1 MQHKVGDWVRIRQ
14 WDDME
19 AEYGMDVYGNILVPL
34 TFTDTMREF
43 CGHWGRITRVYECS
57 YDIKFLFAPSGWS
70 WNDEMM
76 LNNWSWND
84 EMLEPEPVYYPGDR
98 IQLRSWADMQADFNM
113 NGLGPKNDNPTCLS
127 GDFSKFF
134 VDVPLTIK
142 EIKTYKQGDER
153 IEGIIVEDMPKPE
166 FSFQY
171 FEFTKYCIDCVIKD
185 SATIIAP
192 TVSFD
197 DLFSVTL

>member
-19 AEYGMDVYGNILVPL
+19 AEYGLDQNGFIKVPL
-34 TFTDTMREF
+34 IFNTEMCRF
-43 CGHWGRITRVYECS
+43 CGRWGKITCVYECS
-57 YDIKFLFAPSGWS
+57 YYIDFLSDLSYWS
-70 WNDEMM
+70 WG
-76 LNNWSWND
+76 D
-84 EMLEPEPVYYPGDR
+84 EMLEPEPAYYPGDM

-113 NGLGPKNDNPTCLS
+113 NGMGPENGNPTCLS
-127 GDFSKFF
+127 GDFSRFF
-134 VDVPLTIK
+134 VDAPLMIK

-153 IEGIIVEDMPKPE
+153 IEGIIVEDVPGSQ

-192 TVSFD
+192 TISFD
-197 DLFSVTL
+197 DLFSVTP

>member
-19 AEYGMDVYGNILVPL
+19 AEYGLNEDGDILVPL
-34 TFTDTMREF
+34 IFTGSMREF
-43 CGHWGRITRVYECS
+43 CGRWGRITSVDGHS
-57 YDIKFLFAPSGWS
+57 YDIKFSSYSSGWS
-70 WNDEMM
+70 WGN
-76 LNNWSWND
+76 
-84 EMLEPEPVYYPGDR
+84 EMLEPEPVYHPGDK

-113 NGLGPKNDNPTCLS
+113 NGLGPENNNPTCLS

-134 VDVPLTIK
+134 VDTPLMVK
-142 EIKTYKQGDER
+142 EIKTYKQGDEN
-153 IEGIIVEDMPKPE
+153 IKGIIVEDVPGSE

-171 FEFTKYCIDCVIKD
+171 FEFTKYCIDRVIKD
-185 SATIIAP
+185 SETIIAP

-197 DLFSVTL
+197 DLFAVIL

>member
-19 AEYGMDVYGNILVPL
+19 AEYGLDENGRIMIPL
-34 TFTDTMREF
+34 KFANGMRDF
-43 CGHWGRITRVYECS
+43 CGHWGKITNVYERN
-57 YDIKFLFAPSGWS
+57 YDIKFSSASNGWV
-70 WNDEMM
+70 WGDEMF
-76 LNNWSWND
+76 
-84 EMLEPEPVYYPGDR
+84 EPEPVYHPGDM

-134 VDVPLTIK
+134 VDVPLMIK
-142 EIKTYKQGDER
+142 EIKTYKHGDEN
-153 IEGIIVEDMPKPE
+153 IKGIIVEDVPGSQ

-171 FEFTKYCIDCVIKD
+171 FEFTKYCIDRVIKD
-185 SATIIAP
+185 SETIIAP

-197 DLFSVTL
+197 DLFSVTP

>member
-19 AEYGMDVYGNILVPL
+19 AEYGLNEGGNIPVPL
-34 TFTDTMREF
+34 TFVDTMRDF

-70 WNDEMM
+70 W
-76 LNNWSWND
+76 SD
-84 EMLEPEPVYYPGDR
+84 EMLEPEPVYHPGDK

-113 NGLGPKNDNPTCLS
+113 NGLGPENNNPTCLS

-134 VDVPLTIK
+134 VDVPLMVK
-142 EIKTYKQGDER
+142 EIKAYKHGDEN
-153 IEGIIVEDMPKPE
+153 IEGIIVEDIPGAE

-171 FEFTKYCIDCVIKD
+171 FEFTKYCIDRVIKN
-185 SATIIAP
+185 SEIIIAP

-197 DLFSVTL
+197 DLFSVTP

>member
-1 MQHKVGDWVRIRQ
+1 MKYKIGDWVRVRQ
-14 WDDME
+14 WDDLCQ
-19 AEYGMDVYGNILVPL
+19 EYRKDDHDCLLV
-34 TFTDTMREF
+34 DEF
-43 CGHWGRITRVYECS
+43 CFAPKMQKLCGRWGKITCVYECS
-57 YDIKFLFAPSGWS
+57 YYIDFLSDLSYWS
-70 WNDEMM
+70 WG
-76 LNNWSWND
+76 D
-84 EMLEPEPVYYPGDR
+84 EMLEPEPAYYPGDR

-113 NGLGPKNDNPTCLS
+113 NGLGPENDNPTCLS

-153 IEGIIVEDMPKPE
+153 IEGIIVEDMPEPE

-171 FEFTKYCIDCVIKD
+171 FEFTKYCIDRVIKD

-192 TVSFD
+192 TISFD
-197 DLFSVTL
+197 DLFSVTP

>member
-19 AEYGMDVYGNILVPL
+19 AEYGLDEGGNIPTPF
-34 TFTDTMREF
+34 TFVDTMRDF
-43 CGHWGRITRVYECS
+43 CGRWGRITHVCENY
-57 YDIKFLFAPSGWS
+57 YYIKFSSASNGWS
-70 WNDEMM
+70 WG
-76 LNNWSWND
+76 D
-84 EMLEPEPVYYPGDR
+84 EMLEPEPVYYPGDM

-134 VDVPLTIK
+134 VDAPLMIK
-142 EIKTYKQGDER
+142 EIKTYKHGDEG
-153 IEGIIVEDMPKPE
+153 IEGIIVEDVPGSK

-171 FEFTKYCIDCVIKD
+171 FEFTKYCIDYVIKD

-197 DLFSVTL
+197 DLFSVTP

>member
-19 AEYGMDVYGNILVPL
+19 AEYGLNEFGNILVPL
-34 TFTDTMREF
+34 MFDRNMRNF
-43 CGHWGRITRVYECS
+43 CGHWGRITCVYEDD
-57 YDIKFLFAPSGWS
+57 YDIEFSFAPNGCGWG
-70 WNDEMM
+70 
-76 LNNWSWND
+76 D
-84 EMLEPEPVYYPGDR
+84 EMLEPEPVYHPGDR

-113 NGLGPKNDNPTCLS
+113 NGLGPENNNPTCLS

-134 VDVPLTIK
+134 VGVPLMVK
-142 EIKTYKQGDER
+142 EIKTYKHGDEN
-153 IEGIIVEDMPKPE
+153 IEGIIVEDIPRSE

-171 FEFTKYCIDCVIKD
+171 FEFTKYCIDRVIKD
-185 SATIIAP
+185 SAIAIAP

-197 DLFSVTL
+197 DLFSVTP

>member
-19 AEYGMDVYGNILVPL
+19 AEYGLDEYGRIMVPL
-34 TFTDTMREF
+34 KFANGMRGS
-43 CGHWGRITRVYECS
+43 CGHWGRITHVYENNYNIEFS
-57 YDIKFLFAPSGWS
+57 FAPNGWS
-70 WNDEMM
+70 WG
-76 LNNWSWND
+76 D
-84 EMLEPEPVYYPGDR
+84 EMLEPEPVYHPGDK

-113 NGLGPKNDNPTCLS
+113 NGLGPENGNPTLFS

-142 EIKTYKQGDER
+142 KIKTYQGNEKT
-153 IEGIIVEDMPKPE
+153 EGIIVEDVPGSE
-166 FSFQY
+166 FLFRY
-171 FEFTKYCIDCVIKD
+171 FDFTKHCIDRVIKD
-185 SATIIAP
+185 SETIIVP

-197 DLFSVTL
+197 DLFSITP

>member
-19 AEYGMDVYGNILVPL
+19 AEYGLDRYGRIMIPL
-34 TFTDTMREF
+34 KFANGMRGF
-43 CGHWGRITRVYECS
+43 CGHWGKITKVYERN
-57 YDIKFLFAPSGWS
+57 YDIKFSSASNGWV
-70 WNDEMM
+70 WGDEMF
-76 LNNWSWND
+76 
-84 EMLEPEPVYYPGDR
+84 EPEPVYHPGDM

-113 NGLGPKNDNPTCLS
+113 NGLGPENNNPTCLS

-134 VDVPLTIK
+134 VDVPLMIK
-142 EIKTYKQGDER
+142 EIKTYKHGDEN
-153 IEGIIVEDMPKPE
+153 IEGIIVEDVPGSE

-171 FEFTKYCIDCVIKD
+171 FEFTKYCIDHVIKD
-185 SATIIAP
+185 SAIAIAP

-197 DLFSVTL
+197 DLFSVTP

>member
-14 WDDME
+14 WDDMA
-19 AEYGMDVYGNILVPL
+19 AEYGLNEFETILVPL
-34 TFTDTMREF
+34 GFTDTMREF
-43 CGHWGRITRVYECS
+43 CGHWGRITCVYEGS

-70 WNDEMM
+70 WNDEMI
-76 LNNWSWND
+76 
-84 EMLEPEPVYYPGDR
+84 EPEPVYHPGDM

-113 NGLGPKNDNPTCLS
+113 NGLGPKNDNPTCFS
-127 GDFSKFF
+127 GDFSTFF
-134 VDVPLTIK
+134 VDVPLMVK
-142 EIKTYKQGDER
+142 EIKTYKHGDER
-153 IEGIIVEDMPKPE
+153 IERIIVEDVPGSE
-166 FSFQY
+166 FSFRY

-197 DLFSVTL
+197 DLFSVTP

>member
-1 MQHKVGDWVRIRQ
+1 
-14 WDDME
+14 ME

-34 TFTDTMREF
+34 TFTDTMREY
-43 CGHWGRITRVYECS
+43 CGRWGKITCVYECS
-57 YDIKFLFAPSGWS
+57 YYIDFLSDLSYWS
-70 WNDEMM
+70 WG
-76 LNNWSWND
+76 D
-84 EMLEPEPVYYPGDR
+84 EMLEPEPAYYPGDR

-113 NGLGPKNDNPTCLS
+113 NGLGPENDNPTCLS

-153 IEGIIVEDMPKPE
+153 IEGIIVEDMPEPE

-171 FEFTKYCIDCVIKD
+171 FEFTKYCIDRVIKD

-192 TVSFD
+192 TISFD
-197 DLFSVTL
+197 DLFSVTP

>member
-14 WDDME
+14 WDDMA
-19 AEYGMDVYGNILVPL
+19 AEYGLNEFETILVPL
-34 TFTDTMREF
+34 GFTDTMREF
-43 CGHWGRITRVYECS
+43 CGHWGRITRVYGCS

-70 WNDEMM
+70 WNDEMI
-76 LNNWSWND
+76 
-84 EMLEPEPVYYPGDR
+84 EPEPVYHPGDM

-113 NGLGPKNDNPTCLS
+113 NDIGPKNNNPTYLS

-134 VDVPLTIK
+134 VDVPLMIK
-142 EIKTYKQGDER
+142 EIKAYKHGDENFER
-153 IEGIIVEDMPKPE
+153 IIVEDVPGSE
-166 FSFQY
+166 FSFRY
-171 FEFTKYCIDCVIKD
+171 FEFTKYCIDRVIKD

-197 DLFSVTL
+197 DLFSVTP

>member
-19 AEYGMDVYGNILVPL
+19 AEYGMDVYGSIMVPL
-34 TFTDTMREF
+34 TFVDTMREF
-43 CGHWGRITRVYECS
+43 CGHWGRITCVYECS
-57 YDIKFLFAPSGWS
+57 YDIKFLSAPSGWS
-70 WNDEMM
+70 WNDEMI
-76 LNNWSWND
+76 
-84 EMLEPEPVYYPGDR
+84 EPEPVYYPGDR

-113 NGLGPKNDNPTCLS
+113 NGMGPENYNPTCLS

-134 VDVPLTIK
+134 VDTPLMIK
-142 EIKTYKQGDER
+142 EIKTYRHGDER
-153 IEGIIVEDMPKPE
+153 IEGIIVEDVPGSQ

-171 FEFTKYCIDCVIKD
+171 FEFTKYCIDRVIKD

-192 TVSFD
+192 TISFD
-197 DLFSVTL
+197 DLFSVTP

>member
-1 MQHKVGDWVRIRQ
+1 
-14 WDDME
+14 
-19 AEYGMDVYGNILVPL
+19 
-34 TFTDTMREF
+34 
-43 CGHWGRITRVYECS
+43 
-57 YDIKFLFAPSGWS
+57 
-70 WNDEMM
+70 
-76 LNNWSWND
+76 
-84 EMLEPEPVYYPGDR
+84 
-98 IQLRSWADMQADFNM
+98 M
-113 NGLGPKNDNPTCLS
+113 NGLGPENDNPTCLS

-153 IEGIIVEDMPKPE
+153 IEGIIVEDMPGSQ

-192 TVSFD
+192 TISFD
-197 DLFSVTL
+197 DLFSVTP

>member
-70 WNDEMM
+70 WNDEM
-76 LNNWSWND
+76 
-84 EMLEPEPVYYPGDR
+84 LEPEPVYYPGDR

-113 NGLGPKNDNPTCLS
+113 NGLGPENYNPTCLS

-153 IEGIIVEDMPKPE
+153 IEGIIVEGMPEPK
-166 FSFQY
+166 FSFLY

-192 TVSFD
+192 TISFD
-197 DLFSVTL
+197 DLFSVTP

>member
-1 MQHKVGDWVRIRQ
+1 MQYKVGDWVRIRQ

-19 AEYGMDVYGNILVPL
+19 AEYGLDEYGNILIPL
-34 TFTDTMREF
+34 IFTDAMREY
-43 CGHWGRITRVYECS
+43 CGRWGKITCVYKHS
-57 YDIKFLFAPSGWS
+57 YDIDFLSVLS
-70 WNDEMM
+70 
-76 LNNWSWND
+76 NWSWGD
-84 EMLEPEPVYYPGDR
+84 EMLEPEPVYHPGDR

-113 NGLGPKNDNPTCLS
+113 NGLGPENDNPTCLS

-134 VDVPLTIK
+134 VDAPVMIK

-153 IEGIIVEDMPKPE
+153 IEGIIVKDVPGSQ

-171 FEFTKYCIDCVIKD
+171 FEFTKYCIDRVIKD

-192 TVSFD
+192 TISFD

>member
-1 MQHKVGDWVRIRQ
+1 MQYKVGDWVRIRQ
-14 WDDME
+14 WDDMKD
-19 AEYGMDVYGNILVPL
+19 EYGLDVYGNILAPL
-34 TFTDTMREF
+34 IFTDTMREF

-57 YDIKFLFAPSGWS
+57 YDIKFLFAPSCWS
-70 WNDEMM
+70 WNDEMI
-76 LNNWSWND
+76 
-84 EMLEPEPVYYPGDR
+84 EPEPVYHPGDM

-113 NGLGPKNDNPTCLS
+113 NGLGPEKDNPTCLS

-134 VDVPLTIK
+134 VDVPLVIK

-153 IEGIIVEDMPKPE
+153 IEGIIVEDVPE
-166 FSFQY
+166 SQFSFQY
-171 FEFTKYCIDCVIKD
+171 FEFTKYCIDRVIKD

-197 DLFSVTL
+197 DLFSVTP

>member
-14 WDDME
+14 WDDMA
-19 AEYGMDVYGNILVPL
+19 AEYGLNEFEIILVPL
-34 TFTDTMREF
+34 GFADTMREF

-57 YDIKFLFAPSGWS
+57 YDIKFLFAP
-70 WNDEMM
+70 NC
-76 LNNWSWND
+76 WSWND
-84 EMLEPEPVYYPGDR
+84 EMLEPEPVYHPGDM

-113 NGLGPKNDNPTCLS
+113 NGLGPENDNPTCLS

-134 VDVPLTIK
+134 VDVPLVIK

-153 IEGIIVEDMPKPE
+153 TEGIIVEDVPGSQ

-171 FEFTKYCIDCVIKD
+171 FEFTKYCIDRVIKD

-197 DLFSVTL
+197 DLFSVTP

>member
-1 MQHKVGDWVRIRQ
+1 MKYKICDWVRVRQ

-34 TFTDTMREF
+34 TFTDTMREY
-43 CGHWGRITRVYECS
+43 CGRWGKITCVYECS
-57 YDIKFLFAPSGWS
+57 YYIDFLSDLSYWS
-70 WNDEMM
+70 WG
-76 LNNWSWND
+76 D
-84 EMLEPEPVYYPGDR
+84 EMLEPEPAYYPGDR

-113 NGLGPKNDNPTCLS
+113 NGLGPENDNPTCLS

-153 IEGIIVEDMPKPE
+153 IKGIIVEDMPEPE

-171 FEFTKYCIDCVIKD
+171 FEFTKYCIDRVIKD

-192 TVSFD
+192 TISFD
-197 DLFSVTL
+197 DLFSVTP

>member
-19 AEYGMDVYGNILVPL
+19 AEYGVDVYGNILAPL

-43 CGHWGRITRVYECS
+43 CGHWGRITRVYGCS
-57 YDIKFLFAPSGWS
+57 YDIKFLFASSGWS
-70 WNDEMM
+70 WNDEMI
-76 LNNWSWND
+76 
-84 EMLEPEPVYYPGDR
+84 EPEPVYHPGDM

-113 NGLGPKNDNPTCLS
+113 NGLGLVNNNPTCLS

-134 VDVPLTIK
+134 VDAPLMIK
-142 EIKTYKQGDER
+142 ETKTYKHGDER
-153 IEGIIVEDMPKPE
+153 IEGIFVEDVPGSQ

-185 SATIIAP
+185 YATIIAP
-192 TVSFD
+192 TISFD
-197 DLFSVTL
+197 DLFSVTP